1 MVVPSKGGANGGR
14 EGATAPLLALEFV
27 YNSII
32 LEFDVR
38 KPKLPLYT
46 YQKACYFKRKKK
58 SNGRFVKIHIE
69 LRNIGLGSSYT

>member
-14 EGATAPLLALEFV
+14 EGAIAPLPALEFV

-38 KPKLPLYT
+38 KPKLPLT
-46 YQKACYFKRKKK
+46 RIRKH
-58 SNGRFVKIHIE
+58 V
-69 LRNIGLGSSYT
+69 L

>member
-14 EGATAPLLALEFV
+14 EGATAPLPALEFV

-46 YQKACYFKRKKK
+46 YQKACYFKRKKNNHNN
-58 SNGRFVKIHIE
+58 SFRLFLVGHLN
-69 LRNIGLGSSYT
+69 S